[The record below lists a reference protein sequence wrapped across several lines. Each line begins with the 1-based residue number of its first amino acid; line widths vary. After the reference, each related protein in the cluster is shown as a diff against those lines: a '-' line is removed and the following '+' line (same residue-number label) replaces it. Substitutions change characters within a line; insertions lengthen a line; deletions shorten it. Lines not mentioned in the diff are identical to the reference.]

1 MTTRELVDVGVQLA
15 AYPYV
20 RTSCVDSKAKLSP
33 NNNMKI
39 DDVHEEA

>member
-1 MTTRELVDVGVQLA
+1 MIDELIVPAEDFFG
-15 AYPYV
+15 YYV
-20 RTSCVDSKAKLSP
+20 LFVDSKAKLSP